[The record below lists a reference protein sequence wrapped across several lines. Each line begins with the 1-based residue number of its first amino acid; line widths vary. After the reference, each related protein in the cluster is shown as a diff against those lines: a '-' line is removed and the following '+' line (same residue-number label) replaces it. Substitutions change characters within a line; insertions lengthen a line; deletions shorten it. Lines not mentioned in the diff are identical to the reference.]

1 MNLAIIKTPIA
12 VLISGTGSNLQAL
25 IDFQDKAG
33 YQIELVISNRP
44 DALGLVKAKNAGIK
58 TVSLDHKSFPDRSSF
73 DQEMIKTLDQY
84 KIELIVL
91 AGFMRILTA
100 EFTEH
105 FLGKMVNIHPSLLPK
120 YQGLNTHQRVL
131 EANDSEH
138 GLSIHFVTAELDG
151 GPIIQQVSFKVQA
164 NDTIESL
171 NTKIKLLEHKYLPS
185 IVDKLAQGEIS
196 FANNKVV
203 IKTPSLTPVIINETI

>member
-1 MNLAIIKTPIA
+1 MKQVIIKTPIA

-44 DALGLVKAKNAGIK
+44 DALGLVKAKNSGIK
-58 TVSLDHKSFPDRSSF
+58 TVSLDHKLFADRSSF

-120 YQGLNTHQRVL
+120 YQGLNTHQRAL

-171 NTKIKLLEHKYLPS
+171 NTKIKLLEHKCLPS

-196 FANNKVV
+196 FANNKII